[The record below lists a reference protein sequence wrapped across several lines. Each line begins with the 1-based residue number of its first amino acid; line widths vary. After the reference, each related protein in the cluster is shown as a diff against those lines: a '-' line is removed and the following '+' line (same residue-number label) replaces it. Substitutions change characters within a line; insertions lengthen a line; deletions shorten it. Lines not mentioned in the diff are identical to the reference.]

1 MLQIKTCPLR
11 KIKAPLMR
19 TKDYK
24 QVCIKKTLTLSVAF
38 SFDDWFTVEEAALK
52 SVDEVAIAFGSVEVG
67 VISVVATTF
76 VVSVSKYDV
85 T

>member
-1 MLQIKTCPLR
+1 MQ
-11 KIKAPLMR
+11 IKAPLMR
-19 TKDYK
+19 TKYK
-24 QVCIKKTLTLSVAF
+24 ETLTLSVAF
-38 SFDDWFTVEEAALK
+38 SFDDWFTVEEAVLK

>member
-1 MLQIKTCPLR
+1 M
-11 KIKAPLMR
+11 
-19 TKDYK
+19 
-24 QVCIKKTLTLSVAF
+24 CIKKTLTLSVAF
-38 SFDDWFTVEEAALK
+38 SFDDWFTVEEAVLK

-85 T
+85 K